1 MKYRKQKILN
11 RAIKCFIP
19 TVNLH
24 FLILVFVFT
33 QQLIFNNYVWT
44 VKPDLLADIA
54 MHSHFTD
61 GSHPYGSQHS
71 MAMTKLL
78 SETCINTS
86 V

>member
-1 MKYRKQKILN
+1 MKYRKQKILY

-54 MHSHFTD
+54 MNSHFTD